1 MSKKIVGM
9 KQSIKAI
16 KNGNAEIVYI
26 AKDADDKIRNTIE
39 ELCKENE
46 VKKIV
51 YYDSMKQLGKEFGI
65 SVSASVACIL
75 K

>member
-16 KNGNAEIVYI
+16 KNKNAEIVYI
-26 AKDADDKIRNTIE
+26 AKDADEKIRNTIE
-39 ELCKENE
+39 ELCKANDI
-46 VKKIV
+46 KTV